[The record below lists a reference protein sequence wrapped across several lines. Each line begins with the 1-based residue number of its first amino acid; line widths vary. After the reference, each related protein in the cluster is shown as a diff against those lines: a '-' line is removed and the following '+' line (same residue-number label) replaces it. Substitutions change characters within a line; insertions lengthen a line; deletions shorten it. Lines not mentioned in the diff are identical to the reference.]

1 MKSFL
6 RIAFYS
12 CIGLSLLSCG
22 ADTAEQNTEQVVA
35 DSIATTEVVVQET
48 LNAEQQALKSQ
59 LEGLEQRL
67 NEKVAS
73 LSAARDTAIT
83 AEIPELEGKIKKL
96 QVREKQLA
104 QHLKKFE
111 AEMNGDL
118 ADLNERFKSLAK
130 SIEADLEAME

>member
-1 MKSFL
+1 MRSFL

-12 CIGLSLLSCG
+12 CIGLSLLSCE
-22 ADTAEQNTEQVVA
+22 TETTQHNTEQAVT
-35 DSIATTEVVVQET
+35 DSIATTEVVEQEI
-48 LNAEQQALKSQ
+48 LNEEQLALKSQ

-73 LSAARDTAIT
+73 LSAARDSATT
-83 AEIPELEGKIKKL
+83 AEIPDLEGKIKKL

-118 ADLNERFKSLAK
+118 ADLNERFKALAN
-130 SIEADLEAME
+130 SIEADLKAME

>member
-1 MKSFL
+1 MKSFF

-22 ADTAEQNTEQVVA
+22 ADTAEQNTEQLVA
-35 DSIATTEVVVQET
+35 DSITTTEVVVQET

-118 ADLNERFKSLAK
+118 ADLNERFKALAN

>member
-1 MKSFL
+1 MKSFF

-35 DSIATTEVVVQET
+35 DSIAITEVVVQKT

>member
-1 MKSFL
+1 MKSFF

-22 ADTAEQNTEQVVA
+22 ADTAEQNTEQLVA
-35 DSIATTEVVVQET
+35 DSITTTEVVVQET

-118 ADLNERFKSLAK
+118 ADLNERFKALAK